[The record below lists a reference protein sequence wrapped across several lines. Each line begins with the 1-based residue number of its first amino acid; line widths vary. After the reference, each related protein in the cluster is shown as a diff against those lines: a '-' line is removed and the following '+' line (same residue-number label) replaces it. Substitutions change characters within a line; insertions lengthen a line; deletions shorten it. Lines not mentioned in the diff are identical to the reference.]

1 MLFYFQVS
9 EKPPPSLS
17 SSERREWY
25 REKKRAINRSR
36 VQKHRNKSNER
47 KRECDRFLAKE
58 RMKRYIQR
66 KREINSDTNI
76 SSESLTNQTPFQNR
90 MHKCRALTTL
100 KDTITPFSPQRR
112 AAILQSLIDSS
123 SPVSKTT
130 RRCLEF
136 KQVVQPSENK
146 TRNKVACAL
155 LADVSSSISSAI
167 DKTSPTEKRVSAK
180 QAASFIVGNTIESE
194 S

>member
-1 MLFYFQVS
+1 
-9 EKPPPSLS
+9 
-17 SSERREWY
+17 
-25 REKKRAINRSR
+25 
-36 VQKHRNKSNER
+36 
-47 KRECDRFLAKE
+47 
-58 RMKRYIQR
+58 MKRYRQR
-66 KREINSDTNI
+66 NREINADTNI

-90 MHKCRALTTL
+90 MQKCRALTIL

-167 DKTSPTEKRVSAK
+167 DKTSATEKRVEMTDRWQSSSGQGQPEGSQHTICTRKLKPTNDQTAVLQPLNVI
-180 QAASFIVGNTIESE
+180 QAQRR
-194 S
+194 